1 MKWNLLR
8 ILPNEVDP
16 QVWFESRRSALQ
28 KYKIILFS
36 IEGAGPDFVLHGDEL
51 AAPDHNVP
59 AVPAHHRGL
68 RLYPP
73 GLRLV

>member
-1 MKWNLLR
+1 MKWIHNTGLNRAALR
-8 ILPNEVDP
+8 YKNT
-16 QVWFESRRSALQ
+16 

-36 IEGAGPDFVLHGDEL
+36 VEGAGPDFVLHGDEL

>member
-1 MKWNLLR
+1 ML
-8 ILPNEVDP
+8 
-16 QVWFESRRSALQ
+16 
-28 KYKIILFS
+28 S
-36 IEGAGPDFVLHGDEL
+36 ISQSVEGAGPDFVLHGDEL